1 MVQQTKG
8 IFDGLNLKPDIQ
20 TFLESEIDGPQHDLE
35 NAKTPGG
42 GCRVVLR
49 IEPLHHKSAYDALKV
64 CYCPLRVCSLEA
76 ITIKYVLFHHMLK

>member
-8 IFDGLNLKPDIQ
+8 IFDGLNLKPDIK

-49 IEPLHHKSAYDALKV
+49 KIEAMMVTFAILYFPLMVEVLIFYSTESQR
-64 CYCPLRVCSLEA
+64 PL
-76 ITIKYVLFHHMLK
+76 